1 MDLLVHGVEEGIA
14 PADLAPLLE
23 MDAESVASA
32 YDEVRRVRKATSYLH
47 SSARVIDIDGSNH
60 PAGR

>member
-14 PADLAPLLE
+14 PADLAPAVD
-23 MDAESVASA
+23 MDAEGVASA
-32 YDEVRRVRKATSYLH
+32 YDEVLRVRKATAYLH
-47 SSARVIDIDGSNH
+47 AGARIVGIDGSSS